1 MRACQLRPD
10 LARTYLAL
18 EDTMGTPFRPGLWLR
33 DAYAEAA
40 ATAAPDDPITS
51 GARLDLARCR
61 SR

>member
-1 MRACQLRPD
+1 
-10 LARTYLAL
+10 
-18 EDTMGTPFRPGLWLR
+18 MGTPFRPGLWLR

-51 GARLDLARCR
+51 SARLDRARCR